1 MQAVEQHPY
10 VEQVLTPIPGDSSV
24 GEALGEDERLT
35 FLEDEVM
42 KMGSLAQTDID
53 WGKVESESLALL
65 TDTSKDL
72 KVLGFLLLALQR
84 GGNGERFALSLHLL
98 RRALETWWTDAWPW
112 PGEKGKRPRNLMFR
126 QMLKRAAG
134 EVEKVSFD
142 AAKGDGRAFCL
153 EELKALAD
161 AADTHG
167 LSDGGLDPLRRAIE
181 ALPEPSQAPE
191 PKADESGAANE
202 APSSAKSAAGGS
214 APSEKPT
221 ADSLSLDTGSERATR
236 QSLLRVADLLT
247 DTSPTEPLGYQ
258 LRRYAIWHSIT
269 AAPPS
274 RDGVRS
280 DLAAVSADRVADY
293 REALERE
300 VDVALWH
307 RIEQSLAVSPFWLEG
322 HYLSAQAAERLGHTA
337 CADAIRQ
344 ALTAFLDRLPAL
356 ADMTFSDGTPFLPD
370 TVSHW
375 LLNSG
380 SGGGGT
386 GESWDQAYET
396 ARETLGQRGLAP
408 AMQLLEDGLAEA
420 REPRARFY
428 WRLKSAELL
437 AESGLSTLARQHL
450 NDLRAQTRDL
460 QLEDWEPGLM
470 ARLERAS

>member
-10 VEQVLTPIPGDSSV
+10 VEQVLTPIPGESPV

-53 WGKVESESLALL
+53 WSKVESESLALL

-98 RRALETWWTDAWPW
+98 RRALEDWWTHAWPW
-112 PGEKGKRPRNLMFR
+112 PGDKGKRPRNLMFR
-126 QMLKRAAG
+126 QILKRAAG
-134 EVEKVSFD
+134 EVNKVSFD

-153 EELKALAD
+153 EELKALAG
-161 AADTHG
+161 AAETLG
-167 LSDGGLDPLRRAIE
+167 LSDGGLDPLRRAID

-191 PKADESGAANE
+191 SSSQEPAANE
-202 APSSAKSAAGGS
+202 SPSSAPARRPVAA
-214 APSEKPT
+214 EKP
-221 ADSLSLDTGSERATR
+221 AAESLSLDTGSERTTR

-247 DTSPTEPLGYQ
+247 ETSPTEPLGYQ
-258 LRRYAIWHSIT
+258 LRRYAIWHSIS

-293 REALERE
+293 RDALERE
-300 VDVALWH
+300 VDLALWH

-322 HYLSAQAAERLGHTA
+322 HYLSAQAAERLGHTV
-337 CADAIRQ
+337 CADAIRN
-344 ALTAFLDRLPAL
+344 ALTAFLDRLPSL
-356 ADMTFSDGTPFLPD
+356 ADMTFSDGTPFLPEV
-370 TVSHW
+370 VSYW
-375 LLNSG
+375 LVNNG

-437 AESGLSTLARQHL
+437 RESGLSTLARQHL

-470 ARLERAS
+470 ARLEHAS